1 MRRGSVCLAL
11 TLTHNTGPIH
21 VSPHDAVS
29 AYLQGPRI
37 GRTLPSSLG
46 ELTGR
51 AGLGRQARALDSSTA
66 GSRKE

>member
-1 MRRGSVCLAL
+1 MRRGSVCFAL

-21 VSPHDAVS
+21 VSPHDAVN

-46 ELTGR
+46 ELTGG
-51 AGLGRQARALDSSTA
+51 AGLERQASALDSSTA